1 MIGRVTGSVLVVAD
15 DPEFRQLAGRL
26 HAASGLTVVGG
37 ADSVAA
43 AMAAA
48 ARLEPSAVRI
58 DVELPDGDGITLA
71 RELAALPWRPRVLLT
86 SIDGD
91 ITSTEEAQ
99 G

>member
-1 MIGRVTGSVLVVAD
+1 L
-15 DPEFRQLAGRL
+15 L
-26 HAASGLTVVGG
+26 AASGLTGVGE
-37 ADSVAA
+37 ANSVAA

-48 ARLEPSAVRI
+48 ARLEPSAVPI
-58 DVELPDGDGITLA
+58 DLELPDRDGIALA
-71 RELAALPWRPRVLLT
+71 RQLAALPWRPLVLLT